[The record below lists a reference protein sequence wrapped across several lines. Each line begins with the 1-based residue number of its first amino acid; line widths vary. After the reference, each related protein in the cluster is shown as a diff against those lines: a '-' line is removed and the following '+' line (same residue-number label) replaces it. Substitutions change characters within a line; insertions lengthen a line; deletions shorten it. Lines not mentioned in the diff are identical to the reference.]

1 MVDVR
6 IKNVEESDADT
17 LLSDD
22 MSFEGTMKVS
32 RPAMIKGQV
41 TGKIESDSNLFIE
54 KEADVKADVKADEL
68 SVKGNLS
75 GTVQATVIEMG
86 SSAVF
91 SGDVTAQSLAMESG
105 CTFNGT
111 SKIGAASQVKAEEPA
126 PTVYEPASETSAQ
139 EE

>member
-17 LLSDD
+17 LISEDID
-22 MSFEGTMKVS
+22 FEGSISLS
-32 RPAMIKGQV
+32 RPAMIKGKV
-41 TGKIESDSNLFIE
+41 SGKIESDSNLFIE

-68 SVKGNLS
+68 SLRGNLS
-75 GTVQATVIEMG
+75 GTVQASVIEMG

-105 CTFNGT
+105 CTFNG
-111 SKIGAASQVKAEEPA
+111 SSRIGPAQKAYEQEAQAEETPVQ
-126 PTVYEPASETSAQ
+126 T

>member
-6 IKNVEESDADT
+6 IKNIEESDADT
-17 LLSDD
+17 LLSED
-22 MSFEGTMKVS
+22 MSFQGTMTLS
-32 RPAMIKGQV
+32 RPAMIKCQL
-41 TGKIESDSNLFIE
+41 TGKIESDSNVFIE

-75 GTVQATVIEMG
+75 GSVQASVIELG

-91 SGDVTAQSLAMESG
+91 SGDVKAQSLAMESG
-105 CTFNGT
+105 CTFSG
-111 SKIGAASQVKAEEPA
+111 SSQIGAAPKASEEAPAEEAPA
-126 PTVYEPASETSAQ
+126 QT

>member
-6 IKNVEESDADT
+6 IKNIEESDVDT

-22 MSFEGTMKVS
+22 MSFEGSIKLS

-41 TGKIESDSNLFIE
+41 TGKIESDNNVFIE
-54 KEADVKADVKADEL
+54 KEADVKADINANEL

-75 GTVQATVIEMG
+75 GAVQASVIELG

-91 SGDVTAQSLAMESG
+91 SGEIKAKSLAMESG
-105 CTFNGT
+105 CTFNG
-111 SKIGAASQVKAEEPA
+111 SSQVGDFPKAAESEAPAEETPA
-126 PTVYEPASETSAQ
+126 QSE
-139 EE
+139 E

>member
-6 IKNVEESDADT
+6 IKNIEESDADT
-17 LLSDD
+17 LLSEDI
-22 MSFEGTMKVS
+22 SFEGNIRLS

-41 TGKIESDSNLFIE
+41 TGKIESDSNVFIE

-75 GTVQATVIEMG
+75 GAVKASVVEMG

-91 SGDVTAQSLAMESG
+91 SGDLTAQSLAMESG
-105 CTFNGT
+105 CTFDGT
-111 SKIGAASQVKAEEPA
+111 SKIGAVPKAAEDVNAEEA
-126 PTVYEPASETSAQ
+126 PAQ

>member
-17 LLSDD
+17 LLSEDI
-22 MSFEGTMKVS
+22 SFEGNMKVS
-32 RPAMIKGQV
+32 RPAMIKGKV
-41 TGKIESDSNLFIE
+41 TGTIESDSNLFIE

-75 GTVQATVIEMG
+75 GTVQASVIEMG

-111 SKIGAASQVKAEEPA
+111 SKIGSVPKTPAEEPA
-126 PTVYEPASETSAQ
+126 ATVYEPAEETTAQ

>member
-6 IKNVEESDADT
+6 IKNIEESDVDT
-17 LLSDD
+17 LLSED
-22 MSFEGTMKVS
+22 MNFEGTMSLS

-41 TGKIESDSNLFIE
+41 SGKIESDSNVFIE
-54 KEADVKADVKADEL
+54 KEADVKADVKAVEL

-75 GTVQATVIEMG
+75 GSVQASVIELG

-91 SGDVTAQSLAMESG
+91 SGEVKAQNLAMESG
-105 CTFNGT
+105 CTFSG
-111 SKIGAASQVKAEEPA
+111 SSQIGAAPKAVVEEAPAEETPA
-126 PTVYEPASETSAQ
+126 A

>member
-6 IKNVEESDADT
+6 IKNIEESDVDT
-17 LLSDD
+17 LLSED
-22 MSFEGTMKVS
+22 MNFEGTMSLS

-41 TGKIESDSNLFIE
+41 SGKIESDSNVFIE

-75 GTVQATVIEMG
+75 GSVQASVIELG

-91 SGDVTAQSLAMESG
+91 SGEVKAQNLAMESG
-105 CTFNGT
+105 CTFSG
-111 SKIGAASQVKAEEPA
+111 SSQIGAAPKAVVEEAPAEETPA
-126 PTVYEPASETSAQ
+126 A

>member
-6 IKNVEESDADT
+6 IKNIEESDADT
-17 LLSDD
+17 LLSED
-22 MSFEGTMKVS
+22 MSFEGNIRLS

-41 TGKIESDSNLFIE
+41 TGKIESDSNVFIE

-75 GTVQATVIEMG
+75 GAVKASVVEMG

-91 SGDVTAQSLAMESG
+91 SGDLTAQSLAMESG
-105 CTFNGT
+105 CTFDGT
-111 SKIGAASQVKAEEPA
+111 SKIGAVPKAAEDVNAEEA
-126 PTVYEPASETSAQ
+126 PAQ

>member
-17 LLSDD
+17 LLSED
-22 MSFEGTMKVS
+22 MSFEGTMSLS

-75 GTVQATVIEMG
+75 GSVQASVIEMG

-91 SGDVTAQSLAMESG
+91 SGDITAQSLAMESG
-105 CTFNGT
+105 CTFNGSST
-111 SKIGAASQVKAEEPA
+111 IGAPKAAEPEALAEA
-126 PTVYEPASETSAQ
+126 PAETPAQ

>member
-6 IKNVEESDADT
+6 IKNIEESDADT
-17 LLSDD
+17 LLSED
-22 MSFEGTMKVS
+22 MSFQGTMTLS
-32 RPAMIKGQV
+32 RPAMIKGQL
-41 TGKIESDSNLFIE
+41 TGKIESDSNVFIE

-75 GTVQATVIEMG
+75 GSVQASVIELG

-91 SGDVTAQSLAMESG
+91 SGDVKAQSLAMESG
-105 CTFNGT
+105 CTFSG
-111 SKIGAASQVKAEEPA
+111 SSQIGAAPKASEEVPAEEAPA
-126 PTVYEPASETSAQ
+126 QT

>member
-17 LLSDD
+17 LLSEDV
-22 MSFEGTMKVS
+22 SFEGTMSLS

-68 SVKGNLS
+68 SVKGSLS
-75 GTVQATVIEMG
+75 GSVQASVIEMG

-91 SGDVTAQSLAMESG
+91 SGDITAQSLAMESG
-105 CTFNGT
+105 CTFNGS
-111 SKIGAASQVKAEEPA
+111 SKIGVAKAAELEVPSEAPAETP
-126 PTVYEPASETSAQ
+126 AQ

>member
-6 IKNVEESDADT
+6 IKNIEESDADT
-17 LLSDD
+17 LLSED
-22 MSFEGTMKVS
+22 MSFEGNIRLS

-41 TGKIESDSNLFIE
+41 TGKIESDSNVFIE
-54 KEADVKADVKADEL
+54 KEADVKADVRADEL

-75 GTVQATVIEMG
+75 GAVKASVVEMG

-91 SGDVTAQSLAMESG
+91 SGDLTAQSLAMESG
-105 CTFNGT
+105 CTFDGT
-111 SKIGAASQVKAEEPA
+111 SKIGAVPKAAEEINAEEA
-126 PTVYEPASETSAQ
+126 PAQ

>member
-41 TGKIESDSNLFIE
+41 IGKIESDSNLFIE

-75 GTVQATVIEMG
+75 GTVQASVIEMG

-111 SKIGAASQVKAEEPA
+111 SKIGTAPKAQAEEPA
-126 PTVYEPASETSAQ
+126 PTVYEPAEAPAQ
-139 EE
+139 DE

>member
-17 LLSDD
+17 LLSED
-22 MSFEGTMKVS
+22 MSFEGSMKVS
-32 RPAMIKGQV
+32 RPAMIKGKV
-41 TGKIESDSNLFIE
+41 TGQIESDSNLFIE

-75 GTVQATVIEMG
+75 GTVQASVIEMG

-91 SGDVTAQSLAMESG
+91 SGDVTARSLAMESG

-111 SKIGAASQVKAEEPA
+111 SHIGAAPSSL
-126 PTVYEPASETSAQ
+126 EPASEEAPAQ

>member
-6 IKNVEESDADT
+6 IKNIEESDADT

-22 MSFEGTMKVS
+22 ISFEGSMTLS

-41 TGKIESDSNLFIE
+41 TGKIESDSNVFIE

-75 GTVQATVIEMG
+75 GSVQASVIEMG

-91 SGDVTAQSLAMESG
+91 SGDITAQSLAMESG
-105 CTFNGT
+105 CTFNGS
-111 SKIGAASQVKAEEPA
+111 SKIGAPKAAEPEA
-126 PTVYEPASETSAQ
+126 PAEAPAETPEQ

>member
-6 IKNVEESDADT
+6 IKNIEESDVDT
-17 LLSDD
+17 LLSED
-22 MSFEGTMKVS
+22 MNFEGTLSLS
-32 RPAMIKGQV
+32 RPALIKGQV
-41 TGKIESDSNLFIE
+41 SGKIESARNVFIE

-75 GTVQATVIEMG
+75 GSVQASVIELG

-91 SGDVTAQSLAMESG
+91 SGEVKAQSLAMESG
-105 CTFNGT
+105 CTFSG
-111 SKIGAASQVKAEEPA
+111 SSQIGAAPKAVVEEAPAEETPA
-126 PTVYEPASETSAQ
+126 A